1 MNLSMRP
8 ADTGSFVPLRST
20 TVKTS
25 VPSTATNVF
34 SIREKPGESERVTAW
49 VSWNAWYLPTFV
61 LDMDSTVVSILPLP
75 GTELAGTDSV
85 KSLHFAYLALAS
97 ADGASRKL
105 AVARAADT
113 ANLVRSDIGA

>member
-1 MNLSMRP
+1 K
-8 ADTGSFVPLRST
+8 AGGT
-20 TVKTS
+20 
-25 VPSTATNVF
+25 
-34 SIREKPGESERVTAW
+34 ESSSAS

-113 ANLVRSDIGA
+113 ANLVRSDIGAIPDLRFPARPSGVPAALRQHRIRGND